1 MLPSASP
8 SPVPVRKYLR
18 IAEAASY
25 LNVSVAFLRK
35 QKGLG
40 RGPQFSRFSDLLIYS
55 TEDLD
60 DYFRSNLV
68 QTQKAA

>member
-8 SPVPVRKYLR
+8 ITVPSRKYLR

-40 RGPQFSRFSDLLIYS
+40 RGPQYSRCGDILIYS
-55 TEDLD
+55 VEDLD

-68 QTQKAA
+68 QTIAA